1 MQGHTKIALG
11 LLLIGVSAVAVYK
24 LLQPVITEH
33 RYLAQSDARSTK
45 GKITIGVDNWVGYY
59 PLCSKEMKRTLR
71 QQGYLLEC
79 VDDQANYQQR
89 LEAMSS
95 GKLDL
100 AVASIDAW
108 LTSGKAYNYPGAI
121 VAVIDESKGGDAI
134 VANID
139 SVNSLDD
146 LKTPKKLTIGY
157 TPASPSEHLLR
168 AIAAHFDIQTIKN
181 KQFNLIETQGS
192 HDALTQLQSGQLDVA
207 VLWEPDVSLA
217 LKNKQF
223 KRILGTENTQSLI
236 VDVLLA
242 NHKFAKDQS
251 ETLTL
256 VLTSYF
262 KVLKFY
268 RDHPQEL
275 VNELSD
281 TTELNSAQV
290 QQLLNGV
297 QWVSLNQNTQKW
309 FNQHGALVQTIE
321 SCLDI
326 FADFADIPTDL
337 IPNGDP
343 YRLINSTPITMVQ
356 QNLQNTVETQQDK
369 QSPVN
374 VFDELTEQQWANMV
388 EVGTLKT
395 RAIVFSSGSN
405 QLTEPGEQQ
414 LSQIAE
420 NLNHYPNFR
429 IRIQGHTNN
438 KGDTSENL
446 KLSQAR
452 ADAIKEWLVAQ
463 GGFDRHR
470 IQAQGLGG
478 AVPLPRQPNE
488 SRRSYQSRLKR
499 VEVRLLTAAY

>member
-11 LLLIGVSAVAVYK
+11 LLVLGVSAVAGYK
-24 LLQPVITEH
+24 LLQPMLTEQ
-33 RYLAQSDARSTK
+33 RSIAQSDARSTK

-59 PLCSKEMKRTLR
+59 PLCSKEMKRSLR

-89 LEAMSS
+89 LKAMSH
-95 GKLDL
+95 GELDL
-100 AVASIDAW
+100 AVASVDAW
-108 LTSGKAYNYPGAI
+108 LTSGKAFNYPGAI

-134 VANID
+134 IANID

-146 LKTPKKLTIGY
+146 LKTPKQLTIGF

-168 AIAAHFDIQTIKN
+168 AVASHFDIKTIKE

-217 LKNKQF
+217 LESKQF

-242 NHKFAKDQS
+242 NHDFARDQS
-251 ETLTL
+251 DTLEL

-275 VNELSD
+275 IKELSD
-281 TTELNSAQV
+281 TTELNQAQV

-297 QWVSLNQNTQKW
+297 QWASLNHNTQKW
-309 FNQHGALVQTIE
+309 FKQHGALVQTIE
-321 SCLDI
+321 SSLNI
-326 FADFADIPTDL
+326 FADFADIPSDL

-343 YRLINSTPITMVQ
+343 YRLINSAPITAVQ
-356 QNLQNTVETQQDK
+356 QRLQTSAIDQPSEPPTIH
-369 QSPVN
+369 

-405 QLTEPGEQQ
+405 ELTEPGAQQ
-414 LSQIAE
+414 LAQIAE

-438 KGDTSENL
+438 KGDASENL
-446 KLSQAR
+446 KLSKAR
-452 ADAIKEWLVAQ
+452 AEAIKEWLIAQ
-463 GGFDRHR
+463 GGFDRYR

-478 AVPLPRQPNE
+478 TEPLPRQANE